1 MAKLVIEFVFLLFVV
16 NLSKPNKS
24 VNGFAVAA
32 ESHAATRL
40 PAFAPQN
47 CLSHSLPRSATG
59 HIQTRWLQALKN
71 GRRKK
76 YDDQI
81 AK

>member
-1 MAKLVIEFVFLLFVV
+1 MAKTVNEFEFLLFIV

-32 ESHAATRL
+32 ESHASTPL

-47 CLSHSLPRSATG
+47 CLSHSLPRTATG
-59 HIQTRWLQALKN
+59 HIQTRWAQLIPTDKN
-71 GRRKK
+71 
-76 YDDQI
+76 
-81 AK
+81 

>member
-1 MAKLVIEFVFLLFVV
+1 MAKTVNEFEFLLFIV

-32 ESHAATRL
+32 ESHASTPL

-47 CLSHSLPRSATG
+47 CLSHSLPRTATG
-59 HIQTRWLQALKN
+59 HIQTRCH
-71 GRRKK
+71 
-76 YDDQI
+76 
-81 AK
+81 

>member
-1 MAKLVIEFVFLLFVV
+1 MAKLVNEFKFLHLIVT
-16 NLSKPNKS
+16 LSKPNKP

-59 HIQTRWLQALKN
+59 HIQTRYPTLRKN
-71 GRRKK
+71 KNRNFTR
-76 YDDQI
+76 
-81 AK
+81 